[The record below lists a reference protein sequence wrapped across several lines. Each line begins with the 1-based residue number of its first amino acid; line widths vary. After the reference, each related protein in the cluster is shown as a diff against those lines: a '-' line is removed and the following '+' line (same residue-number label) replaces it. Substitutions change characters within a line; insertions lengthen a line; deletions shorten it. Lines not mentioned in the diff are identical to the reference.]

1 MVLYYGLPPET
12 NAFRLTMM
20 GAGPAAHV
28 PAATA
33 FEAASVTH
41 AEGAVQLTNTA
52 VSTASSYM
60 GAGGTAMVQ
69 AALEHG
75 AWMSTAAIMAQ
86 RTAKTVESG
95 MGLYGTAVAG
105 TVPFGVVVSNR
116 VREAT
121 LQATNIL
128 GVNAIPIAES
138 NAEYA
143 EYWGQNASSMT
154 AYLAGITSLV
164 TSLAI
169 PLPLIP
175 GMANP
180 AEAVA
185 GGVSAAAMS
194 LGLQG
199 ATTALSSAT
208 QATATGVTA
217 ASTAVSTGTT
227 SATSGAPAAAQSGQT
242 ASPGMLGAPP
252 GTASPSAPGATPNDA
267 GQVMQTAQTMMGP
280 MMQAPQAVM
289 SAAPQLL
296 SQAGQ
301 IPSSMAGQV
310 SGLLS
315 PAMSG
320 ATGGFGGGS
329 GAPGV
334 GIPGLTT
341 AGGWSGL
348 GAANGGYA
356 GGGSTVA
363 ASLTKPSALAG
374 SNAMAGPAG
383 VPQKWWNATGS
394 EDAKPVVAGP
404 RGAATPSAGGAPMGG
419 TGMMGMPAGGS
430 GSRRNRDD
438 VGEADQTVLTDE
450 GFGDGVPVYT
460 DDGGVVYVGGQE
472 V

>member
-1 MVLYYGLPPET
+1 MVLYHVFPPET

-33 FEAASVTH
+33 FETAAVTH
-41 AEGAVQLTNTA
+41 AQGAVQVTNTA
-52 VSTASSYM
+52 VNTASTYVGLA
-60 GAGGTAMVQ
+60 GAAMVASAVQ
-69 AALEHG
+69 HG
-75 AWMSTAAIMAQ
+75 AWMSTAAIAAEK
-86 RTAKTVESG
+86 TAKTVEAG
-95 MGLYGTAVAG
+95 MGLYGSAVAS

-128 GVNAIPIAES
+128 GVNTIPIAES

-143 EYWGQNASSMT
+143 EYWGQNASAMMT
-154 AYLAGITSLV
+154 YLAGITNLV
-164 TSLAI
+164 SALSI
-169 PLPLIP
+169 PLPVIP
-175 GMANP
+175 GAANP
-180 AEAVA
+180 AAAMTA
-185 GGVSAAAMS
+185 GVTASGMS

-199 ATTALSSAT
+199 ATTALSQAT
-208 QATATGVTA
+208 QATASGVA
-217 ASTAVSTGTT
+217 ATTTAVSSGTS
-227 SATSGAPAAAQSGQT
+227 SAASGGPAAAQSGQN
-242 ASPGMLGAPP
+242 AAPGMLGAPP
-252 GTASPSAPGATPNDA
+252 GAASPTAPGATPNDA

-280 MMQAPQAVM
+280 MMQAPQALM
-289 SAAPQLL
+289 SGVPGLL
-296 SQAGQ
+296 SQAQQ

-320 ATGGFGGGS
+320 ASGGFGGGPT
-329 GAPGV
+329 PGV
-334 GIPGLTT
+334 GIPGLTS

-356 GGGSTVA
+356 GGGSPVA

-383 VPQKWWNATGS
+383 VPDKWWNTPGS
-394 EDAKPVVAGP
+394 ADTKPTVAGP
-404 RGAATPSAGGAPMGG
+404 RGGVTTPAGGGMPMG

-430 GSRRNRDD
+430 SNRREHAD
-438 VGEADQTVLTDE
+438 VHEADHTVLTDE
-450 GFGDGVPVYT
+450 AFGDGVPIYT
-460 DDGGVVYVGGQE
+460 DDGGVVYVGGQG